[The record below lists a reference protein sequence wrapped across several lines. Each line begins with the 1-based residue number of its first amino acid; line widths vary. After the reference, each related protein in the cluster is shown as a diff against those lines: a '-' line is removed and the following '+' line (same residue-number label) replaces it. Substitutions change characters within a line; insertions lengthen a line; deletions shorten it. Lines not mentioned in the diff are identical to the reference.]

1 MLSHR
6 SAIAVPT
13 GIGARPFRPSTSP
26 SEHFHAEAPRLV
38 SVRGYKAA
46 CLDRAAMMAYSPAAS
61 NRRKPL
67 RLLSLLNRL
76 AMAELDRG

>member
-26 SEHFHAEAPRLV
+26 SEHFHAEAPRSI

-46 CLDRAAMMAYSPAAS
+46 CLDRAALLVCSPAAS
-61 NRRKPL
+61 NRSKPQ
-67 RLLSLLNRL
+67 RLLNLLNSPG
-76 AMAELDRG
+76 MAELYRG